1 MKFKINMKRVINT
14 VLLIAIIFSLY
25 KVAVKIVDYNKSKN
39 TYEKILE
46 VKNNSNNFS
55 EELIKINENY
65 KMWIEVPNTN
75 INYPVVQSED
85 NDFYLNHDFDKKK
98 SSSGAIFID
107 YKNNIDKDKN
117 IIIYGHNM
125 KNKSMFQNLMKFK
138 DEEFW
143 KENNKIILT
152 IDGKRYEYEIF
163 SSYISNAKN
172 INLRIN
178 FKNDDE
184 YLKYIE
190 DIKKK
195 SIFYREIDIKSNDRI
210 ITLST
215 CSYEKDDARMII
227 HGKLKEGK

>member
-1 MKFKINMKRVINT
+1 MKKIINV
-14 VLLIAIIFSLY
+14 VLILAIIFSLY
-25 KVAVKIVDYNKSKN
+25 KVITKAVDYKESKN
-39 TYEKILE
+39 TYEKIQE
-46 VKNNSNNFS
+46 VKNNINNFS
-55 EELIKINENY
+55 EELIKINEDY
-65 KMWIEVPNTN
+65 RMWIEVPNTN
-75 INYPVVQSED
+75 IDYPVVQGKD
-85 NDFYLNHDFDKKK
+85 NDFYLNHDFNKKE
-98 SSSGAIFID
+98 SSSGAIFMD

-125 KNKSMFQNLMKFK
+125 RNKSMFQNLMKFK

>member
-1 MKFKINMKRVINT
+1 MKKIINV
-14 VLLIAIIFSLY
+14 VLILAIIFSLY
-25 KVAVKIVDYNKSKN
+25 KVISKVADYKESKN
-39 TYEKILE
+39 TYEKIQE

-55 EELIKINENY
+55 EELLKINEDY
-65 KMWIEVPNTN
+65 KMWIEIPNTN
-75 INYPVVQSED
+75 IDYPVVQGKD
-85 NDFYLNHDFDKKK
+85 NDFYLNHDFNKKE
-98 SSSGAIFID
+98 SSSGAIFMD

-163 SSYISNAKN
+163 SSYISNAKE
-172 INLRIN
+172 IDLRTN

-190 DIKKK
+190 DIEKK
-195 SIFYREIDIKSNDRI
+195 SIFYRDVDIKSDDRI

-215 CSYEKDDARMII
+215 CSYEKDDSRMII
-227 HGKLKEGK
+227 HGKLK

>member
-1 MKFKINMKRVINT
+1 MKKIINV
-14 VLLIAIIFSLY
+14 VLILAIIFSLY
-25 KVAVKIVDYNKSKN
+25 KVIIKVADYKESKN
-39 TYEKILE
+39 TYEKIQE
-46 VKNNSNNFS
+46 VKSDSNDFS
-55 EELIKINENY
+55 KELMKINKDY

-75 INYPVVQSED
+75 IDYPIVQGKD
-85 NDFYLNHDFDKKK
+85 NDFYLNHDFNKKE
-98 SSSGAIFID
+98 SSSGAIFMD

-143 KENNKIILT
+143 KENKEIILT
-152 IDGKRYEYEIF
+152 IDGKRYKYEIF
-163 SSYISNAKN
+163 SSYISNAEDIDLKT
-172 INLRIN
+172 N

-184 YLKYIE
+184 YLKYID

-195 SIFYREIDIKSNDRI
+195 SIFHRDIDIKSDDRI

-215 CSYEKDDARMII
+215 CSYEEDDVRMII
-227 HGKLKEGK
+227 HGELKR

>member
-1 MKFKINMKRVINT
+1 MKKIINV
-14 VLLIAIIFSLY
+14 VLILAIIFSLY
-25 KVAVKIVDYNKSKN
+25 KVIIKVVDYKESKT
-39 TYEKILE
+39 TYEKIQE
-46 VKNNSNNFS
+46 VKSDSNDFS
-55 EELIKINENY
+55 KELMKINKDY

-75 INYPVVQSED
+75 IDYAVVQGED
-85 NDFYLNHDFDKKK
+85 NDFYLNHDFNKKE
-98 SSSGAIFID
+98 SSSGAIFMD

-152 IDGKRYEYEIF
+152 IDGKTYEYEIF
-163 SSYISNAKN
+163 SSYISNAKD
-172 INLRIN
+172 IDLKTN
-178 FKNDDE
+178 FENDDE
-184 YLKYIE
+184 YLKYID
-190 DIKKK
+190 DIKKR
-195 SIFYREIDIKSNDRI
+195 SIFHRDINIKSNARI

-227 HGKLKEGK
+227 HGRLKR

>member
-1 MKFKINMKRVINT
+1 MKKIINV
-14 VLLIAIIFSLY
+14 VLILAIIFSLY
-25 KVAVKIVDYNKSKN
+25 KVISKVVDYKESKN
-39 TYEKILE
+39 AYEKVRE
-46 VKNNSNNFS
+46 VKNNRNNFS
-55 EELIKINENY
+55 EELIKRNENY

-75 INYPVVQSED
+75 INYPVVQGED
-85 NDFYLNHDFDKKK
+85 NDFYLNHDFNKKK

-152 IDGKRYEYEIF
+152 IDGKTYEYEIF
-163 SSYISNAKN
+163 SSYISNAKD
-172 INLRIN
+172 IDLKTN
-178 FKNDDE
+178 FENDDE
-184 YLKYIE
+184 YLKYID
-190 DIKKK
+190 DIRKK
-195 SIFYREIDIKSNDRI
+195 SIFHRDMNIKSNDRI

-227 HGKLKEGK
+227 HGELKR

>member
-1 MKFKINMKRVINT
+1 MKKVINV
-14 VLLIAIIFSLY
+14 VLILAIIFSLY
-25 KVAVKIVDYNKSKN
+25 KVISKVVDYKESKN
-39 TYEKILE
+39 TYEKVRE

-55 EELIKINENY
+55 EELIKINEDY
-65 KMWIEVPNTN
+65 KMWLEVPNTN
-75 INYPVVQSED
+75 IDYPVVQGED

-163 SSYISNAKN
+163 SSYISNAKD
-172 INLRIN
+172 IDLKTN
-178 FKNDDE
+178 FENDDE
-184 YLKYIE
+184 YLKYID
-190 DIKKK
+190 DIKKR
-195 SIFYREIDIKSNDRI
+195 SIFHRDMNIKSNDRI

-227 HGKLKEGK
+227 HGRLKR

>member
-1 MKFKINMKRVINT
+1 MKKIINV
-14 VLLIAIIFSLY
+14 VLILAIIFSLY
-25 KVAVKIVDYNKSKN
+25 KVITKAVDYKESKN
-39 TYEKILE
+39 TYEKIQE
-46 VKNNSNNFS
+46 VKNNINNFS
-55 EELIKINENY
+55 EELIKINEDY
-65 KMWIEVPNTN
+65 KMWIEIPNTN
-75 INYPVVQSED
+75 IDYPVVQGKD
-85 NDFYLNHDFDKKK
+85 NDFYLNHGFNKKK
-98 SSSGAIFID
+98 SSSGAIFMD

-143 KENNKIILT
+143 KENKKIILT

-163 SSYISNAKN
+163 SSYISNSED
-172 INLRIN
+172 INLKIN

-184 YLKYIE
+184 YLKYIG

-195 SIFYREIDIKSNDRI
+195 SIFYRDVDIKSDDRI

-215 CSYEKDDARMII
+215 CSYEKDDSRMII
-227 HGKLKEGK
+227 HGKLK

>member
-1 MKFKINMKRVINT
+1 MKKIINV
-14 VLLIAIIFSLY
+14 VLILAIIFSLY
-25 KVAVKIVDYNKSKN
+25 KVIIKVVDYKESRN
-39 TYEKILE
+39 TYEKIQE

-55 EELIKINENY
+55 EELIKINEDY
-65 KMWIEVPNTN
+65 KMWIEIPNTN
-75 INYPVVQSED
+75 IDYPVVQGED
-85 NDFYLNHDFDKKK
+85 NDFYLNHDFNKKE
-98 SSSGAIFID
+98 SSSGAIFMD

-152 IDGKRYEYEIF
+152 IDGKTYEYEIF
-163 SSYISNAKN
+163 SSYISNAKD
-172 INLRIN
+172 IDLKTN
-178 FKNDDE
+178 FENDDE
-184 YLKYIE
+184 YLKYID

-195 SIFYREIDIKSNDRI
+195 SIFHRDMNIKSNDRI

-227 HGKLKEGK
+227 HGRLKR

>member
-1 MKFKINMKRVINT
+1 MKKIINV
-14 VLLIAIIFSLY
+14 VLILAIIFSLY
-25 KVAVKIVDYNKSKN
+25 KVISKVADYKESKN
-39 TYEKILE
+39 TYEKIQE

-55 EELIKINENY
+55 EDLIKINEDY

-75 INYPVVQSED
+75 INYPVVQGQD
-85 NDFYLNHDFDKKK
+85 NDFYLSHDFNKKE

-152 IDGKRYEYEIF
+152 IDGKTYEYEIF
-163 SSYISNAKN
+163 SSYISNAKD
-172 INLRIN
+172 IDLKTN
-178 FKNDDE
+178 FENDDE
-184 YLKYIE
+184 YLKYID
-190 DIKKK
+190 DIKKR
-195 SIFYREIDIKSNDRI
+195 SIFHRDMNIKSNDRI

-227 HGKLKEGK
+227 HGRLKR

>member
-1 MKFKINMKRVINT
+1 MKKIINA
-14 VLLIAIIFSLY
+14 VLILAIIFSLY
-25 KVAVKIVDYNKSKN
+25 KVITKAVDYEESKN
-39 TYEKILE
+39 TYEKIQE

-55 EELIKINENY
+55 EELLKINEDY
-65 KMWIEVPNTN
+65 KMWIEIPNTN
-75 INYPVVQSED
+75 IDYPVVQGKD
-85 NDFYLNHDFDKKK
+85 NDFYLNYDFNKKK
-98 SSSGAIFID
+98 SSSGAIFMD
-107 YKNNIDKDKN
+107 YKNNINKDKN

-163 SSYISNAKN
+163 SAYISNAKN

-195 SIFYREIDIKSNDRI
+195 SIFYRVVDIKSDDKI

-227 HGKLKEGK
+227 HGKLKKGK

>member
-1 MKFKINMKRVINT
+1 MKKIINV
-14 VLLIAIIFSLY
+14 VLILAIIFSLY
-25 KVAVKIVDYNKSKN
+25 KVIIKVVDYKESRN
-39 TYEKILE
+39 TYEKIQE

-55 EELIKINENY
+55 EELIKINEDY
-65 KMWIEVPNTN
+65 KMWIEIPNTN
-75 INYPVVQSED
+75 IDYPVVQGED
-85 NDFYLNHDFDKKK
+85 NDFYLNHDFNKKE
-98 SSSGAIFID
+98 SSSGAIFMD

-143 KENNKIILT
+143 KENNEIILT

-163 SSYISNAKN
+163 SSYISNAEDIDLKT
-172 INLRIN
+172 N
-178 FKNDDE
+178 FENDDE
-184 YLKYIE
+184 YLKYID

-195 SIFYREIDIKSNDRI
+195 SIFHRDMDIKSNDRI
-210 ITLST
+210 VTLST

-227 HGKLKEGK
+227 HGRLKR

>member
-1 MKFKINMKRVINT
+1 MKKIINV
-14 VLLIAIIFSLY
+14 VLIVAIIFSLY
-25 KVAVKIVDYNKSKN
+25 KVITKMMDYKESKN
-39 TYEKILE
+39 TYEKIQE

-55 EELIKINENY
+55 EELIKINEDY

-75 INYPVVQSED
+75 INYPVVQGQD
-85 NDFYLNHDFDKKK
+85 NDFYLSHDFNKKE
-98 SSSGAIFID
+98 SSSGAIFMD

-138 DEEFW
+138 DEAFW
-143 KENNKIILT
+143 RENNEIILT

-163 SSYISNAKN
+163 SSYISNSEDIDLKT
-172 INLRIN
+172 N
-178 FKNDDE
+178 FENEEE
-184 YLKYIE
+184 YLKYID

-195 SIFYREIDIKSNDRI
+195 SIFHRDINIKSNDRI

-227 HGKLKEGK
+227 NGRLKRER

>member
-1 MKFKINMKRVINT
+1 MKKIINV
-14 VLLIAIIFSLY
+14 VLILAIIFSLY
-25 KVAVKIVDYNKSKN
+25 KVISKVVDYKESKN
-39 TYEKILE
+39 TYEKVRE

-55 EELIKINENY
+55 EELIKINEDY

-75 INYPVVQSED
+75 IDYPVVQGED
-85 NDFYLNHDFDKKK
+85 NYFYLNHDFNKKE

-117 IIIYGHNM
+117 IVIYGHNM

-143 KENNKIILT
+143 KENKEIILI

-163 SSYISNAKN
+163 SSYISNAKD
-172 INLRIN
+172 IDLISK

-184 YLKYIE
+184 YLKYID

-195 SIFYREIDIKSNDRI
+195 SIFHRDMNIKSNDRI

-227 HGKLKEGK
+227 YGRLKR

>member
-1 MKFKINMKRVINT
+1 MKKIINV
-14 VLLIAIIFSLY
+14 VLIFAIIFSLY
-25 KVAVKIVDYNKSKN
+25 KVISKVVDYKESKN
-39 TYEKILE
+39 TYDKIQE
-46 VKNNSNNFS
+46 IKNNSDKFS
-55 EELIKINENY
+55 EELIKRNEDY
-65 KMWIEVPNTN
+65 KIWIEVPNTN
-75 INYPVVQSED
+75 IDYPVVQGKD
-85 NDFYLNHDFDKKK
+85 NDFYLNHDFNKKE
-98 SSSGAIFID
+98 SSAGAIFID

-163 SSYISNAKN
+163 SSYISSAKDVD
-172 INLRIN
+172 LKIN
-178 FKNDDE
+178 FKSEYE
-184 YLKYIE
+184 YLKYID

-195 SIFYREIDIKSNDRI
+195 SIFHRDVDIKSKDRI

-215 CSYEKDDARMII
+215 CSYEEDDDRMII
-227 HGKLKEGK
+227 HGKLNGEK

>member
-1 MKFKINMKRVINT
+1 R
-14 VLLIAIIFSLY
+14 
-25 KVAVKIVDYNKSKN
+25 
-39 TYEKILE
+39 
-46 VKNNSNNFS
+46 
-55 EELIKINENY
+55 EELLKINEDY
-65 KMWIEVPNTN
+65 KMWIEIPNTN
-75 INYPVVQSED
+75 IDYPVVQGKD
-85 NDFYLNHDFDKKK
+85 NDFYLNYDFNKKK
-98 SSSGAIFID
+98 SSSGAIFMD
-107 YKNNIDKDKN
+107 YKNNINKDKN

-163 SSYISNAKN
+163 SAYISNAKN

-195 SIFYREIDIKSNDRI
+195 SIFYRVVDIKSDDKI

-227 HGKLKEGK
+227 HGKLKKGK

>member
-1 MKFKINMKRVINT
+1 MKKIINV
-14 VLLIAIIFSLY
+14 VLILAIIFSLY
-25 KVAVKIVDYNKSKN
+25 KVISKVVDYKESKN
-39 TYEKILE
+39 AYEKVRE

-55 EELIKINENY
+55 EELIKRNENY

-75 INYPVVQSED
+75 INYPVVQGED
-85 NDFYLNHDFDKKK
+85 NDFYLNHDFNKKE

-152 IDGKRYEYEIF
+152 IDGKTYEYEIF
-163 SSYISNAKN
+163 SSYISNAKD
-172 INLRIN
+172 IDLKTN
-178 FKNDDE
+178 FENDDE
-184 YLKYIE
+184 YLKYID
-190 DIKKK
+190 DIKKR
-195 SIFYREIDIKSNDRI
+195 SIFHRDMNIKSNDRI

-215 CSYEKDDARMII
+215 CSYGKDDARMII
-227 HGKLKEGK
+227 HGRLKR

>member
-1 MKFKINMKRVINT
+1 MKKIINV
-14 VLLIAIIFSLY
+14 VLILAIIFSLY
-25 KVAVKIVDYNKSKN
+25 KVITKAVDYKESKN
-39 TYEKILE
+39 TYEKIQE
-46 VKNNSNNFS
+46 IKNNSNNFS
-55 EELIKINENY
+55 EELIKINEDY
-65 KMWIEVPNTN
+65 KMWIEIPNTN
-75 INYPVVQSED
+75 IDYPVVQGKD
-85 NDFYLNHDFDKKK
+85 NDFYLNHDFNKKK
-98 SSSGAIFID
+98 SSSGTIFMD

-138 DEEFW
+138 DEGFW

>member
-1 MKFKINMKRVINT
+1 MKFKH
-14 VLLIAIIFSLY
+14 
-25 KVAVKIVDYNKSKN
+25 
-39 TYEKILE
+39 E
-46 VKNNSNNFS
+46 
-55 EELIKINENY
+55 
-65 KMWIEVPNTN
+65 
-75 INYPVVQSED
+75 
-85 NDFYLNHDFDKKK
+85 
-98 SSSGAIFID
+98 G
-107 YKNNIDKDKN
+107 
-117 IIIYGHNM
+117 
-125 KNKSMFQNLMKFK
+125 
-138 DEEFW
+138 FW

-163 SSYISNAKN
+163 SSYISNSED
-172 INLRIN
+172 INLKIN

-195 SIFYREIDIKSNDRI
+195 SIFHREIDIKNNDRI

>member
-1 MKFKINMKRVINT
+1 MKKVINV
-14 VLLIAIIFSLY
+14 VLILAIIFSLY
-25 KVAVKIVDYNKSKN
+25 KVIIKVVDYKESKN
-39 TYEKILE
+39 AYEKIQE

-55 EELIKINENY
+55 DELIKRNEDY
-65 KMWIEVPNTN
+65 KMWIEIPNTN
-75 INYPVVQSED
+75 IDYPVVQGKD
-85 NDFYLNHDFDKKK
+85 NDFYLNHGFNKKK
-98 SSSGAIFID
+98 SSSGAIFMD
-107 YKNNIDKDKN
+107 YKNNINKDKN

-143 KENNKIILT
+143 KENKKIILT

-163 SSYISNAKN
+163 SAYISNAKN
-172 INLRIN
+172 INLRTN

-190 DIKKK
+190 GIKKK
-195 SIFYREIDIKSNDRI
+195 SIFYRDMDIKSNDRI

-215 CSYEKDDARMII
+215 CSYEKDDTRII
-227 HGKLKEGK
+227 ICGKLMK

>member
-1 MKFKINMKRVINT
+1 MKKIINV
-14 VLLIAIIFSLY
+14 VLILAIIFSLY
-25 KVAVKIVDYNKSKN
+25 KVISKVVDYKESKN
-39 TYEKILE
+39 AYEKVRE

-55 EELIKINENY
+55 EELIKRNEDY

-75 INYPVVQSED
+75 INYPVVQGKD
-85 NDFYLNHDFDKKK
+85 NDFYLNHDFNKKE
-98 SSSGAIFID
+98 SSSGAIFMD

-152 IDGKRYEYEIF
+152 IDGKTYEYEIF
-163 SSYISNAKN
+163 SSYISNAKD
-172 INLRIN
+172 IDLKTN
-178 FKNDDE
+178 FENDDE
-184 YLKYIE
+184 YLKYID

-195 SIFYREIDIKSNDRI
+195 SIFHRDMNIKSNDRI

-227 HGKLKEGK
+227 HGRLKR

>member
-1 MKFKINMKRVINT
+1 MKKIINV
-14 VLLIAIIFSLY
+14 VLILAIIFSLY
-25 KVAVKIVDYNKSKN
+25 KVISKVVDYKESKN
-39 TYEKILE
+39 AYEKVRE

-55 EELIKINENY
+55 EELIKRNENY

-75 INYPVVQSED
+75 INYPVVQGED
-85 NDFYLNHDFDKKK
+85 NDFYLNHDFNKKK

-152 IDGKRYEYEIF
+152 IDGKTYEYEIF
-163 SSYISNAKN
+163 SSYISNAKD
-172 INLRIN
+172 IDLKTN
-178 FKNDDE
+178 FENDDE
-184 YLKYIE
+184 YLKYID
-190 DIKKK
+190 DIRKK
-195 SIFYREIDIKSNDRI
+195 SIFHRDMNIKSNDRI

-227 HGKLKEGK
+227 HGELKR

>member
-1 MKFKINMKRVINT
+1 MKKVINV
-14 VLLIAIIFSLY
+14 VLILAIIFSLY
-25 KVAVKIVDYNKSKN
+25 KVISKVVDYKESKN
-39 TYEKILE
+39 TYEKVRE

-55 EELIKINENY
+55 EELTKINEDY
-65 KMWIEVPNTN
+65 KMWLEVPNTN
-75 INYPVVQSED
+75 IEYPVVQGED
-85 NDFYLNHDFDKKK
+85 NDFYLNHDFNKKK

-143 KENNKIILT
+143 KENNEIILT
-152 IDGKRYEYEIF
+152 IDGKRYEYEVF
-163 SSYISNAKN
+163 SYYISNDKD
-172 INLRIN
+172 INLKTN
-178 FKNDDE
+178 FENDDE

-190 DIKKK
+190 CIKKK
-195 SIFYREIDIKSNDRI
+195 SIFHRDSDIESNARI

-227 HGKLKEGK
+227 HGRLKEER

>member
-1 MKFKINMKRVINT
+1 MKKIINV
-14 VLLIAIIFSLY
+14 VLILAIIFSLY
-25 KVAVKIVDYNKSKN
+25 KVISKVVDYKESKN
-39 TYEKILE
+39 TYEKVRE

-55 EELIKINENY
+55 EELIKINEDY
-65 KMWIEVPNTN
+65 KMWLEVPNTN
-75 INYPVVQSED
+75 IDYPVVQGED
-85 NDFYLNHDFDKKK
+85 NDFYLNHDFNKEK

-152 IDGKRYEYEIF
+152 IDGKTYEYEIF
-163 SSYISNAKN
+163 SSYISNAKD
-172 INLRIN
+172 IDLKTN
-178 FKNDDE
+178 FENDDE
-184 YLKYIE
+184 YLKYID

-195 SIFYREIDIKSNDRI
+195 SIFHRDMNIKSNDRI

-227 HGKLKEGK
+227 YGRLKR

>member
-1 MKFKINMKRVINT
+1 MKKIINV
-14 VLLIAIIFSLY
+14 VLIVAIIFSLY
-25 KVAVKIVDYNKSKN
+25 KVITKMMDYKESKN
-39 TYEKILE
+39 TYEKVQE

-55 EELIKINENY
+55 EELIKINEDY

-75 INYPVVQSED
+75 INYPVVQGQD
-85 NDFYLNHDFDKKK
+85 NDFYLSHDFNKKE

-138 DEEFW
+138 DESFW
-143 KENNKIILT
+143 KENNEIILN
-152 IDGKRYEYEIF
+152 IDGKRYKYEIF
-163 SSYISNAKN
+163 SSYISNAKD
-172 INLRIN
+172 IDLKTN
-178 FKNDDE
+178 FENDDE
-184 YLKYIE
+184 YLKYID

-195 SIFYREIDIKSNDRI
+195 SIFHRDMDIKSNDRI
-210 ITLST
+210 VTLST

-227 HGKLKEGK
+227 HGRLKR